1 MVSLAASYSVID
13 SHTAGHPTRVI
24 LGGLPALPGNSVL
37 EKRDFFR
44 KHHDRLR
51 AALLHEPAGHAAMV
65 GLVPTHSDLADFGA
79 FFISSYI
86 YLDMCGHAVIGYAKT
101 LAATGTLAPNRPHFT
116 LETPAGIVTV
126 HLAWS
131 DTGELASVRLHNVA
145 AHAGIEGLAVDVQG
159 LGCISADLAYGGIWY
174 AIVDA
179 NAIGLRLDPESV
191 ALALVQGAAIKK
203 AVTERLQGEPPAIG
217 GGAAPS
223 ILFYADISRLHAR
236 HLVVLDSN
244 KFDRSPCGTG
254 TSARIALL
262 AHQGRLG
269 HGETY
274 NAENVLG
281 MRFAARIAEGRPEIE
296 GIAHITAFS
305 TIVKEKTDPLAGGFL
320 CR

>member
-1 MVSLAASYSVID
+1 MLSLAASYSVID

-24 LGGLPALPGNSVL
+24 LSGLPTLPGRNVR
-37 EKRDFFR
+37 EKRDHFR

-65 GLVPTHSDLADFGA
+65 GLVPAQSTTADFGA

-101 LAATGTLAPNRPHFT
+101 LAATGNLAKPLAHFT

-131 DTGELASVRLHNVA
+131 EAGELASVRLQNVA
-145 AHAGIEGLAVDVQG
+145 AHAGIEGLAVNVEG
-159 LGCISADLAYGGIWY
+159 IALNVDLAYGGIWY

-179 NAIGLRLDPESV
+179 GAIGLTLDPENLGP
-191 ALALVQGAAIKK
+191 ALRLGAAIKT
-203 AVTERLQGEPPAIG
+203 AVTDKLRALPAALG
-217 GGAAPS
+217 GGATPS
-223 ILFYADISRLHAR
+223 VLFYTEISRLRAR
-236 HLVVLDSN
+236 HLVVLESN

-254 TSARIALL
+254 TSARVALL

-269 HGETY
+269 EDETY
-274 NAENVLG
+274 VAENLHG
-281 MRFAARIAEGRPEIE
+281 MTFAARIAGGIPSIE
-296 GIAHITAFS
+296 GTAHITAYS
-305 TIVKEKTDPLAGGFL
+305 TIVKETADPLAGGFL

>member
-1 MVSLAASYSVID
+1 MLALAASYSVID

-24 LGGLPALPGNSVL
+24 LSGLPHLQGGSVA

-44 KHHDRLR
+44 THHDRLR

-65 GLVPTHSDLADFGA
+65 GLVPTPSDAADFGA

-101 LAATGTLAPNRPHFT
+101 LAATGSVAPTCPHFT

-126 HLAWS
+126 YLDWTEQG
-131 DTGELASVRLHNVA
+131 DLASVRLQNVS
-145 AHAGIEGLAVDVQG
+145 AHAGIQNLAVEVAG
-159 LGCISADLAYGGIWY
+159 AAVTVDLAYGGVWY

-179 NAIGLRLDPESV
+179 GAIGLSLDPDSV
-191 ALALVQGAAIKK
+191 GPALHQGAAIKA
-203 AVTERLQGEPPAIG
+203 AVTARLRGLKPELG
-217 GGAAPS
+217 GDASPS
-223 ILFYADISRLHAR
+223 VLFYADIGRLRAR

-262 AHQGRLG
+262 AAQGRLG
-269 HGETY
+269 EGETY
-274 NAENVLG
+274 IAENLHG
-281 MRFAARIAEGRPEIE
+281 ISFAARIADGRPNIE
-296 GIAHITAFS
+296 GLAHITAFS
-305 TIVKEKTDPLAGGFL
+305 TIVKETTDPLAGGFL

>member
-1 MVSLAASYSVID
+1 MLSLAASYSVID

-24 LGGLPALPGNSVL
+24 LSGLPPLPGRSVL
-37 EKRDFFR
+37 HKRDFLR
-44 KHHDRLR
+44 NNHDQLR

-65 GLVPTHSDLADFGA
+65 GLVPTHSETADFGA

-101 LAATGTLAPNRPHFT
+101 LAMTGNIKKPRTFFT

-131 DTGELASVRLHNVA
+131 ESGELASVRLQNVA
-145 AHAGIEGLAVDVQG
+145 ARVGIQGLAMEVAGIATSV
-159 LGCISADLAYGGIWY
+159 DLAYGGVWY
-174 AIVDA
+174 AMVDA
-179 NAIGLRLDPESV
+179 GAIGLRLDSDKV
-191 ALALVQGAAIKK
+191 TSALLLGAAIKA
-203 AVTERLQGEPPAIG
+203 AVTEKLLGLPAELG

-223 ILFYADISRLHAR
+223 VLFYTEISRLHAR
-236 HLVVLDSN
+236 HLVVLESN

-262 AHQGRLG
+262 AQQGRLAE
-269 HGETY
+269 GETY
-274 NAENVLG
+274 IAENLQG
-281 MRFAARIAEGRPEIE
+281 QTFAARMNGGTPEIE
-296 GIAHITAFS
+296 GLAHITAFS
-305 TIVKEKTDPLAGGFL
+305 TIVKESMDPLAGGFL

>member
-1 MVSLAASYSVID
+1 MLALAASYSAID

-24 LGGLPALPGNSVL
+24 LSGLPPLPGRSVL
-37 EKRDFFR
+37 EKRDYFR
-44 KHHDRLR
+44 TRHDCLR

-65 GLVPTHSDLADFGA
+65 GLVPTQSDAADFGA

-101 LAATGTLAPNRPHFT
+101 LVATGALAKPRPHFT

-131 DTGELASVRLHNVA
+131 GHGELASVRLQNVR
-145 AHAGIEGLAVDVQG
+145 AHAGAQGLAIEVAGAAIDV
-159 LGCISADLAYGGIWY
+159 DLAYGGVWY

-179 NAIGLRLDPESV
+179 GAIGLRLDAEHVGP
-191 ALALVQGAAIKK
+191 ALLLGAAIK
-203 AVTERLQGEPPAIG
+203 AAITEKLRGLPAGMG
-217 GGAAPS
+217 GGATPS
-223 ILFYADISRLHAR
+223 VLFYTEISRLRAR
-236 HLVVLDSN
+236 HLVVLESN

-262 AHQGRLG
+262 AQQGRLG
-269 HGETY
+269 EDETY
-274 NAENVLG
+274 VAENLHG
-281 MRFAARIAEGRPEIE
+281 LTFAGRLNGGAPEIE

-305 TIVKEKTDPLAGGFL
+305 TIVKEAADPLAGGFL